1 MKKFIILALLLYPAV
16 TFAAVPVEITAQK
29 VEGNVNTSVEATGRV
44 VVKYKEVVIE
54 GDRATYNR
62 ETGII
67 RVWGNVTVKEKPALL
82 HCKELVY
89 NLKTKRALLTDVEG
103 YLSPTDR
110 IKAKEIRR
118 VSEKVWIAYD
128 GEYTP
133 CTQNTC
139 PDWSVTA
146 RKFRILLGESFR
158 GKWVAFRVKEIP
170 ILVSPYLS
178 GPIQRKRESGFLFP
192 RFGYI
197 SKDGFVYKQPFYL
210 VLGRSA
216 DLTLTYEKRTI
227 NGEGGAGEL
236 RYVLGEKN
244 KGKLSYYQL
253 DRKEGKDWRLD
264 FYHNYNPSDYLYAK
278 ANINVVS
285 SRSYYVNSANFNVE
299 EQTQLYTKSTL
310 SGSKLWERAILNVN
324 STYFR
329 YLIGSTNTAY
339 QKVPNVNFYLMD
351 TSIPKTPLTFNL
363 SSDIT
368 YFYRE
373 AGGSGYRFNAVP
385 SFRLVRR
392 FGVVKNSSKLS
403 YLLTSYQQGGSRHLW
418 EFKNTTEVNRFLWL
432 GKYSISLNPK
442 ITFFYRESKDQRSN
456 PFFDLTDRLKGER
469 TVTPELET
477 FIYSPN
483 GRVARISLSS
493 DYKLSGE
500 WKTFKLDFDSFPL
513 SWLEFRET
521 LHLFPSQGRFYYSN
535 TYLSLKLPLNVQLWG
550 NYYRQALPEDISYMR
565 WGTSF
570 PINRY
575 ISVSYQQRYDL
586 KFQEDRE
593 RQYSLNVDR
602 GCWTGSLSYRWI
614 KNYDNTID
622 YQILIRVNLARLGS
636 YGYKLTGKKR

>member
-1 MKKFIILALLLYPAV
+1 MKKFIVLALLLYPAV

-44 VVKYKEVVIE
+44 VVKYKDVVIE

-67 RVWGNVTVKEKPALL
+67 RVWGNVTIEEKPALL

-118 VSEKVWIAYD
+118 VSEKVWIAYN

-146 RKFRILLGESFR
+146 RKFRILLGESFS

-197 SKDGFVYKQPFYL
+197 SKDGFVYKQPFYI

-216 DLTLTYEKRTI
+216 DLTLTYEKRTL
-227 NGEGGAGEL
+227 NGEGLAGEL
-236 RYVLGEKN
+236 RYVLGKKN
-244 KGKLSYYQL
+244 SGNFSYYQL
-253 DRKEGKDWRLD
+253 NRKEGKDWRFD
-264 FYHNYNPSDYLYAK
+264 FYHNYNPSDYLYAR
-278 ANINVVS
+278 ANINIVS
-285 SRSYYVNSANFNVE
+285 SRAYYVNSANFNVE
-299 EQTQLYTKSTL
+299 EQTQLYTKSTVT
-310 SGSKLWERAILNVN
+310 GSKLWERAILNVN

-339 QKVPNVNFYLMD
+339 QQVPNVNFYLMD
-351 TSIPKTPLTFNL
+351 TPVPATPLTFNF

-373 AGGSGYRFNAVP
+373 AGGSGYRLNAIP
-385 SFRLVRR
+385 SLRMVRWL
-392 FGVVKNSSKLS
+392 GVVKNTSKLS
-403 YLLTSYQQGGSRHLW
+403 YLFTSYQQGGSRHIW
-418 EFKNTTEVNRFLWL
+418 EFKNTTETNRFFWI
-432 GKYSISLNPK
+432 GNYSLSLNPK
-442 ITFFYRESKDQRSN
+442 LTFFYRENKNQESN
-456 PFFDLTDRLKGER
+456 PFFDLTDRLAGER
-469 TVTPELET
+469 VLTPELET
-477 FIYSPN
+477 FIYSPK
-483 GRVARISLSS
+483 GRIARISLSS
-493 DYKLSGE
+493 DYSLTKKWKNSTFDLDLS
-500 WKTFKLDFDSFPL
+500 PL
-513 SWLEFRET
+513 SWINMRET
-521 LHLFPSQGRFYYSN
+521 LKYFPSEGKLVFSN
-535 TYLSLKLPLNVQLWG
+535 THLSLNLPLQINVWT
-550 NYYRQALPEDISYMR
+550 NYYRQALPEGITYLR

-575 ISVSYQQRYDL
+575 LSFSYQQRYDL
-586 KFQEDRE
+586 KFREDRE
-593 RQYSLNVDR
+593 RQYSIRMNR
-602 GCWTGSLSYRWI
+602 GCWNGTISYRWI

-622 YQILIRVNLARLGS
+622 YQIILKINLMKLGS
-636 YGYKLTGKKR
+636 YGYKLTGKKE